1 MKVRLFS
8 REYSILGHGN
18 RKYVESLARF
28 INDKAEEI
36 GTKAKVVSTLDLVI
50 LTVLNITDE
59 LFQSNQV
66 KDRTIRELEEK
77 TARLTKAMD
86 RAV

>member
-1 MKVRLFS
+1 M
-8 REYSILGHGN
+8 
-18 RKYVESLARF
+18 ARF

-36 GTKAKVVSTLDLVI
+36 RTKAKVVSTLDLVI
-50 LTVLNITDE
+50 LTMLNITDE
-59 LFQSNQV
+59 LFQSNRI

-77 TARLTKAMD
+77 TERLIKAID